1 MQRLI
6 AAAILV
12 VLLSTAG
19 MPPRRV
25 AAAEWCDTD
34 PVVMVRTPAGNV
46 VPVYVL
52 IGVLGAEH
60 LPAAQA
66 ASIVNTTYLVRA
78 KSGGDATGVRLQVLI
93 PDDSFGS
100 GFPTRATASSGP
112 MGSGIVYDRTDGT
125 SGVELVLVFTLD
137 VP

>member
-6 AAAILV
+6 VATILV
-12 VLLSTAG
+12 LFLGTAG
-19 MPPRRV
+19 IPVRPV

-34 PVVMVRTPAGNV
+34 PLVLIRTPAGNE
-46 VPVYVL
+46 VPVYLL

-66 ASIVNTTYLVRA
+66 ASIIYTSYLTKA
-78 KSGGDATGVRLQVLI
+78 KSGGEATRVRLIVLV

-100 GFPTRATASSGP
+100 GFPTQVAASSGP
-112 MGSGIVYDRTDGT
+112 MGSGSPYDRAEGT
-125 SGVELVLVFTLD
+125 SGVELVLAFTLD

>member
-6 AAAILV
+6 ATAILV

-19 MPPRRV
+19 IPPRRV
-25 AAAEWCDTD
+25 AASDWGDTD
-34 PVVMVRTPAGNV
+34 PVVTVQTPAGNV

-60 LPAAQA
+60 LPSAQA

-78 KSGGDATGVRLQVLI
+78 KTGGDATGVRLHILI

-112 MGSGIVYDRTDGT
+112 MGGGIVYDRSEGT
-125 SGVELVLVFTLD
+125 SGVEPVLVFTLD